1 MARKSKEILL
11 TEEQKADLNVLAQS
25 SDPGIALRA
34 RIILESTVESQGKMV
49 AAKLGT
55 AESNVAKWKKCFL
68 DKGIQ
73 GILDSKSVGH
83 PTSASKPSDLPEHIL
98 SYIEEHSNNWTVS
111 DIAQHLTVPKNDVY
125 RELKKLNITPGQR
138 VRNWTYKTT
147 DILVSGK
154 QAVIGLFL
162 SADVQIM
169 AIAEMKQPYRMEQI
183 HGELITANSA
193 LYKYLDSSETALSL
207 ADTIVSYTQM
217 TEAVRHNHGHSPKE
231 FLNAI
236 LAVWNDA
243 HLVSNI
249 HVFSYGSPVLRTCIT
264 PDMPITVNID
274 ELTSLSEW
282 IGQIFVWASN
292 CPEPHEK
299 QNIEVLLDV
308 IGKYNSAYNDHVE
321 PFEWRC
327 LPETEPFDAEADT
340 NGSSLF
346 AASFEEINSLPD
358 HNRNRQEMQLQSDI
372 QLCYE
377 DGTIIHTIVKSDE
390 PLYSAEAFD
399 FSSEDSFKK
408 GINALDRIMS
418 DFSRK
423 IDLTAREQYLSE
435 VKKNKNQWGS

>member
-11 TEEQKADLNVLAQS
+11 SEEQKADLHVLAQS
-25 SDPGIALRA
+25 TDPGIALRA
-34 RIILESTVESQGKMV
+34 RIILESAVESQGKIV

-73 GILDSKSVGH
+73 GIQESKSVGH
-83 PTSASKPSDLPEHIL
+83 PTSASKSSDLPEHIL
-98 SYIEEHSNNWTVS
+98 SYIEEHSSNWTVS
-111 DIAQHLTVPKNDVY
+111 SIAQHFAVSKNDVY
-125 RELKKLNITPGQR
+125 RALKKLNITPEQR

-147 DILVSGK
+147 DILMSGK
-154 QAVIGLFL
+154 YVVIGLFL
-162 SADVQIM
+162 SSDVKIM
-169 AIAEMKQPYRMEQI
+169 AIAEMNQPYSMERI

-207 ADTIVSYTQM
+207 ADTVVSYTQM
-217 TEAVRHNHGHSPKE
+217 TETVRHNQGHSPKE

-236 LAVWNDA
+236 LTVWNDA

-249 HVFSYGSPVLRTCIT
+249 HVFFYGSPVLRTCIT
-264 PDMPITVNID
+264 SDMPVTVNMD

-282 IGQIFVWASN
+282 IGQIFVWVSN
-292 CPEPHEK
+292 CPESHEK
-299 QNIEVLLDV
+299 QNMEVLLDV
-308 IGKYNSAYNDHVE
+308 IGKYNSAYKDRVE

-327 LPETEPFDAEADT
+327 LPETEPFDANANT
-340 NGSSLF
+340 NGSPLI
-346 AASFEEINSLPD
+346 AASFEEINSQPEP
-358 HNRNRQEMQLQSDI
+358 NGNRQEMQLQSDI

-377 DGTIIHTIVKSDE
+377 DGTVIHRIVKSDE

-435 VKKNKNQWGS
+435 VKKNKNRWGS